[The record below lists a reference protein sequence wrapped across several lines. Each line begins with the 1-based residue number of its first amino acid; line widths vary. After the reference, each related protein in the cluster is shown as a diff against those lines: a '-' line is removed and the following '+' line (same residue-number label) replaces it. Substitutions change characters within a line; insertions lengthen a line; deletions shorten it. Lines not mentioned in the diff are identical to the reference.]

1 MKIMNVM
8 VILLL
13 SITIAGCANYEQ
25 DIPPTSVI
33 EREEIST
40 SSSQESVESLESFS
54 TASSS
59 PTSSMPSPESGNDR
73 VIPLGF
79 TAETLAQF
87 EKAYTEG
94 ALEDFVAQNPDF
106 LFVNIVR
113 VSYGADAGG
122 AFPMLTTQSTN
133 ATMLE
138 TQTHFTAEEVL
149 INHKRLEEFYHN
161 YDNHIPD
168 TIIILSSG
176 PPIPL
181 WIKVYEFDGEKVME
195 SIYTVGYM
203 WDEDR
208 LDIREYAMGV
218 ESVGFRET
226 DTEWIV
232 SDDGERIIRY
242 PKFGYMPKPIT
253 EETLEETLL
262 ERWGDTH
269 KISTE
274 TRETSAVIKNG
285 KAYTFYDVVDE
296 NNIMIGDLFAV
307 ADDFS
312 RYFSIS
318 MVAGEWYLMGQVTQS
333 AENP

>member
-226 DTEWIV
+226 DTEWKV
-232 SDDGERIIRY
+232 QGIR
-242 PKFGYMPKPIT
+242 
-253 EETLEETLL
+253 
-262 ERWGDTH
+262 
-269 KISTE
+269 
-274 TRETSAVIKNG
+274 
-285 KAYTFYDVVDE
+285 
-296 NNIMIGDLFAV
+296 
-307 ADDFS
+307 
-312 RYFSIS
+312 
-318 MVAGEWYLMGQVTQS
+318 
-333 AENP
+333 